1 MRRSFWLAPFANHSQ
16 NVDWIS
22 RRAGV
27 NFSTRL
33 IPWGTPPSLGSRE
46 PAVKASLILPL
57 VFVVGL
63 FLPTNDRVASA
74 TTKPRS
80 RASENVDQS
89 AISSRPENSVTIP
102 GPLRSFLRM
111 SGINQNVTPS
121 EVLPQLAHNVVLHGY
136 HLGKATEYLILL
148 RGYLHQ
154 SKELSALAGQ
164 GGSIR
169 VNGCKDA
176 EPLLRILGYRTRG
189 ECGRNG
195 MALETANPERA
206 FLSVDSGFPLLDLE
220 ESLQRDGPFEYGYTG
235 SAVPVLFAA
244 DDWIVVASQKEQEN
258 RDFLESLLH
267 APGVARLYW
276 AISQIEPE
284 TRVEM
289 KEGIGLAKLLPL
301 APALDHYGTQ
311 FCIRD
316 GTVVVPG
323 GREAEKEWQ
332 AIVGA
337 SPRAPREFILQLLKK
352 DHGWAGTYFDAM
364 ARTSQ
369 GQQEHFTAGHRL
381 SRYYGAFR
389 AAGDSEEASAG
400 LPFRPAPA
408 LMVLVT
414 RLKWDGN
421 GEPYV
426 PGNLQA
432 WNEILRQKGDS
443 KVIRHRG
450 KRFVGWRTPDQ
461 LAEAMFAFSRLGTE
475 GGPLQAYLCL
485 SELDH
490 RRPPGRRLSNQT
502 VLLLAERYADFGDQ
516 YMMFSEFP
524 DLSDNSIAR
533 YMTAAELL
541 TKIPDHV
548 LRGNA
553 MGIFQANVG
562 LWQILARQ
570 GEIERTQLNSS
581 WMEMI
586 KPFSEVSTAAQL
598 VTAGRSSIEQV
609 FLAGT
614 GNRRGSQNEFINLLA
629 GAQQRTA
636 EGHQVRMEMADRIR
650 SVMEDQRLV
659 SMDTLF
665 ALDDGLRNPE
675 QGAKSKAE
683 LAALA
688 GELREFEMPRP
699 IFTNSER
706 YEWAAGTYN
715 NRHTELQMRTDLV
728 KVIRSSKSPKQVE
741 AARGQLATF
750 LRDTLVGL
758 NYAYYEPPGSQ
769 VLHNNPLFVRS
780 HDFSGD
786 TIQGVEHMWQAPR
799 LFGAG
804 SPAGGGAHM
813 IGSLADLPYVL
824 AEAEQDFIA
833 PDHVQA
839 LIWQQF
845 VPGLLSNA
853 IVPRWWNV
861 SRNELHAVALYQR
874 AGEELL
880 MASSKDEDLKGKVMA
895 VLSDRM
901 VPERSAWLE
910 QTIRAGRTNE
920 MFEGISPADGF
931 YLTAKFRERF
941 SGELERDSAAGREL
955 EGLIREEPEEVNWE
969 RLSRDFGVIH
979 PVFTQTYAREL
990 IDGKPF
996 PALGG
1001 NYNRLMGECWDS
1013 GNLYWA
1019 RLADEMGESPVLL
1032 NRIVPVLTRRMVER
1046 ISASDLEDWP
1056 AALRALRETGKEFR
1070 EGKISLLAGN
1080 AQTQN

>member
-1 MRRSFWLAPFANHSQ
+1 
-16 NVDWIS
+16 
-22 RRAGV
+22 
-27 NFSTRL
+27 
-33 IPWGTPPSLGSRE
+33 
-46 PAVKASLILPL
+46 
-57 VFVVGL
+57 
-63 FLPTNDRVASA
+63 
-74 TTKPRS
+74 
-80 RASENVDQS
+80 
-89 AISSRPENSVTIP
+89 
-102 GPLRSFLRM
+102 
-111 SGINQNVTPS
+111 
-121 EVLPQLAHNVVLHGY
+121 
-136 HLGKATEYLILL
+136 
-148 RGYLHQ
+148 
-154 SKELSALAGQ
+154 
-164 GGSIR
+164 
-169 VNGCKDA
+169 
-176 EPLLRILGYRTRG
+176 
-189 ECGRNG
+189 
-195 MALETANPERA
+195 
-206 FLSVDSGFPLLDLE
+206 LLDLE
-220 ESLQRDGPFEYGYTG
+220 ERLQHDGPFDYGYTG
-235 SAVPVLFAA
+235 STVPVLFAA
-244 DDWIVVASQKEQEN
+244 GDWILLASQQGQES
-258 RDFLESLLH
+258 RDFLESLLYELR
-267 APGVARLYW
+267 VARLYW
-276 AISQIEPE
+276 ALSQIEPE

-289 KEGIGLAKLLPL
+289 KEAIGLAKLLPL
-301 APALDHYGTQ
+301 APVLDLYGSQ
-311 FCIRD
+311 LCLR
-316 GTVVVPG
+316 GGAVVVPG

-332 AIVGA
+332 GMVGA
-337 SPRAPREFILQLLKK
+337 SPQAPREFILKLLKK
-352 DHGWAGTYFDAM
+352 DHGWVATYFDAM

-369 GQQEHFTAGHRL
+369 SQQEHFAAGQRM

-389 AAGDSEEASAG
+389 AAGVSEEAGAR

-408 LMVLVT
+408 LLVLVT

-426 PGNLQA
+426 PGSLQT
-432 WNEILRQKGDS
+432 WDEILRKVGDYKS
-443 KVIRHRG
+443 IRHTS
-450 KRFVGWRTPDQ
+450 KRSVGWPTPDQ
-461 LAEAMFAFSRLGTE
+461 LAEAMFTFSRLSTAT
-475 GGPLQAYLCL
+475 GPLQAYLCL

-490 RRPPGRRLSNQT
+490 RRAPGRGLSNQT

-516 YMMFSEFP
+516 YLMFSEFP
-524 DLSDNSIAR
+524 DLSDNSITR
-533 YMTAAELL
+533 YMATAEALS
-541 TKIPDHV
+541 KIPDRA
-548 LRGNA
+548 LRENA
-553 MGIFQANVG
+553 MGIFQGNVG

-570 GEIERTQLNSS
+570 GEIDRRQLNSS

-586 KPFSEVSTAAQL
+586 KPFSAVSTTAQL

-609 FLAGT
+609 FRAATGKAG
-614 GNRRGSQNEFINLLA
+614 GSQNEIINLLA
-629 GAQQRTA
+629 GTHQKTA
-636 EGHQVRMEMADRIR
+636 EGQQVRMEMANRIR

-675 QGAKSKAE
+675 QAAKRKEE

-706 YEWAAGTYN
+706 SAWAAGTYN

-728 KVIRSSKSPKQVE
+728 KIIRSPEPPKQAE
-741 AARGQLATF
+741 ATRGQLATF

-786 TIQGVEHMWQAPR
+786 TIQGVEHLWQAPH
-799 LFGAG
+799 LVGAG
-804 SPAGGGAHM
+804 SPAGGGAHI

-824 AEAEQDFIA
+824 AETEQDFIA

-880 MASSKDEDLKGKVMA
+880 MASSKDEELKAKVISA
-895 VLSDRM
+895 LSDRM
-901 VPERSAWLE
+901 VPERRAWLE
-910 QTIRAGRTNE
+910 QTIQTGKTSE
-920 MFEGISPADGF
+920 LFEGIAPADDF
-931 YLTAKFRERF
+931 YLTAKFRERY
-941 SGELERDSAAGREL
+941 SGELERHSAAGREL
-955 EGLIREEPEEVNWE
+955 EGLIREDPEEVNWE
-969 RLSRDFGVIH
+969 RLSRDFGVMH

-990 IDGKPF
+990 IDVKPF

-1032 NRIVPVLTRRMVER
+1032 NRIVPVLTRRMIER

-1056 AALRALRETGKEFR
+1056 ATLRALRETGEEFR
-1070 EGKISLLAGN
+1070 EGKISSLAGIAETPN
-1080 AQTQN
+1080 

>member
-1 MRRSFWLAPFANHSQ
+1 
-16 NVDWIS
+16 VK
-22 RRAGV
+22 
-27 NFSTRL
+27 
-33 IPWGTPPSLGSRE
+33 PSLF
-46 PAVKASLILPL
+46 LLL
-57 VFVVGL
+57 LFVGGL
-63 FLPTNDRVASA
+63 FPNTNDRVACA

-80 RASENVDQS
+80 SWALENVDQS
-89 AISSRPENSVTIP
+89 AISSQSENSVTIP

-111 SGINQNVTPS
+111 SGISLNVAPS
-121 EVLPQLAHNVVLHGY
+121 EVVPQLAHDVVLHGFQ
-136 HLGKATEYLILL
+136 LGKPTEYLILL
-148 RGYLHQ
+148 RRYVHQ
-154 SKELSALAGQ
+154 SKELSALAGL
-164 GGSIR
+164 GGSIH

-176 EPLLRILGYRTRG
+176 EPLLRILGYRIRG
-189 ECGRNG
+189 ECGHKG
-195 MALETANPERA
+195 MALSTANPERA

-220 ESLQRDGPFEYGYTG
+220 ERLQDDGPFDYGYTG
-235 SAVPVLFAA
+235 STVPVLFAA
-244 DDWIVVASQKEQEN
+244 GDWIVLASQKGQAS
-258 RDFLESLLH
+258 RDFLESLLYEH
-267 APGVARLYW
+267 SLARLYW
-276 AISQIEPE
+276 AMSQIEPE

-289 KEGIGLAKLLPL
+289 KEDIGLAKLLTL
-301 APALDHYGTQ
+301 APVLDLYGSQ
-311 FCIRD
+311 LCVR
-316 GTVVVPG
+316 GGAVVVPG

-332 AIVGA
+332 GMVGA
-337 SPRAPREFILQLLKK
+337 SPHAPREFILQLLKK
-352 DHGWAGTYFDAM
+352 DHGWIATYFDAM

-369 GQQEHFTAGHRL
+369 SQQEHFAAGQRV

-389 AAGDSEEASAG
+389 AAGVSEEAGAR

-408 LMVLVT
+408 LLVLVT

-426 PGNLQA
+426 PGNLQT
-432 WNEILRQKGDS
+432 WDEILRKTGDYKLLRHTSKGS
-443 KVIRHRG
+443 VSR
-450 KRFVGWRTPDQ
+450 RTPDQ
-461 LAEAMFAFSRLGTE
+461 LAEAMFTFSRVATGT
-475 GGPLQAYLCL
+475 GPLQAYLCL

-490 RRPPGRRLSNQT
+490 RRAPGRRLSNQT

-516 YMMFSEFP
+516 YQMFSEFP
-524 DLSDNSIAR
+524 DLSDNSITR
-533 YMTAAELL
+533 YMITAEALS
-541 TKIPDHV
+541 KIPDHA

-570 GEIERTQLNSS
+570 GEIDRRQLSSS

-586 KPFSEVSTAAQL
+586 KPFSEVSTTAQL
-598 VTAGRSSIEQV
+598 VTAGRISIEQV
-609 FLAGT
+609 FRAAT
-614 GNRRGSQNEFINLLA
+614 GKGSGSQNEIINLLA
-629 GAQQRTA
+629 GTHQKTA
-636 EGHQVRMEMADRIR
+636 EGQQVRMEMANRIR

-675 QGAKSKAE
+675 QAAKRKDE

-706 YEWAAGTYN
+706 SEWAAGTYN
-715 NRHTELQMRTDLV
+715 NRHTELEMRTDLV
-728 KVIRSSKSPKQVE
+728 KVIRSPESPKQVE
-741 AARGQLATF
+741 ATRGQLATF
-750 LRDTLVGL
+750 LRDTLAGL

-786 TIQGVEHMWQAPR
+786 TIQGVEHLWQAPH
-799 LFGAG
+799 LIGAG

-824 AEAEQDFIA
+824 AETEQDFIA

-880 MASSKDEDLKGKVMA
+880 MAASKDEELKGKVIA

-901 VPERSAWLE
+901 VPERRAWLE
-910 QTIRAGRTNE
+910 QTIRTGKTSE
-920 MFEGISPADGF
+920 LFEGIAPADDF
-931 YLTAKFRERF
+931 YLTAKFRERY

-955 EGLIREEPEEVNWE
+955 EGLIREDPEEVNWE
-969 RLSRDFGVIH
+969 RLSRDFGVMH
-979 PVFTQTYAREL
+979 PVFTQTSAREL
-990 IDGKPF
+990 IDVKPF

-1056 AALRALRETGKEFR
+1056 ATLRALRETGEEFR
-1070 EGKISLLAGN
+1070 EGKIPSLAGN
-1080 AQTQN
+1080 AETPN